1 LFQRTK
7 LLQKILKLNK
17 VMDSNF
23 SIQHSASI
31 IKSRRRLHTVSELT
45 AKVKALLEDN
55 FPFIWICGEIS
66 NFRVPASG
74 HFYFTLKDE
83 KAQINTVMFRSQNR
97 NLKFEPEDGMSV
109 TGLGR
114 ISLYEPRGTYQIIL
128 EYIEPEGTGA
138 IQLAFEQL
146 KARLSA
152 EGLFDEKHK
161 KPLPFLPR
169 KISIITSPTG
179 AVVHDILKI
188 INRRFSNIHIEIIP
202 VKVQGDGAE
211 SEIVSGLDMIN
222 ARSDSDV
229 AILSRGGGSLE
240 DLQAFNSEDVA
251 RAIFSSKIPIISAV
265 GHETDFSI
273 ADFVADLRAPT
284 PSAAA
289 ELVVPLKIDLSRRVA
304 ELTTTLTVRFSR
316 YIEHLQ
322 TFANEISNRLIDP
335 NKRVEDLRLRTDDLL
350 ARLIRTFKNSIVQH
364 KERLGWRFDRLNTH
378 NPLIH
383 LRKAHDKLEQI
394 HNNMLTYQKICLN
407 NKQSFLRELNA
418 RLNALSPNAIL
429 SRGYSITRT
438 IPDQVVVRDPQQVKI
453 EQDLEIMVAKGSLI
467 CRVKRK

>member
-1 LFQRTK
+1 
-7 LLQKILKLNK
+7 
-17 VMDSNF
+17 MDSNF

-31 IKSRRRLHTVSELT
+31 IKSQRRIHTVSELT
-45 AKVKALLEDN
+45 AKVKVLLEDN

-202 VKVQGDGAE
+202 VKVQGSGAE

-222 ARSDSDV
+222 TRSDSDV
-229 AILSRGGGSLE
+229 TILSRGGGSLE
-240 DLQAFNSEDVA
+240 DLHAFNSEDVA

-265 GHETDFSI
+265 GHETDFTI

-289 ELVVPLKIDLSRRVA
+289 ELAVPHKIDLSRRVA
-304 ELTTTLTVRFSR
+304 ELTTNLTVRFSR
-316 YIEHLQ
+316 YIKHLQ
-322 TFANEISNRLIDP
+322 TFANEHSNRLISP
-335 NKRVEDLRLRTDDLL
+335 INKIEDLKLRTDDLF
-350 ARLIRTFKNSIVQH
+350 ARLTRTFKNSFVQQQ
-364 KERLGWRFDRLNTH
+364 ERLGWRFDRLNTH

-383 LRKAHDKLEQI
+383 MRKAHEKLDQI
-394 HNNMLTYQKICLN
+394 HNNILTYQKIYLN

-418 RLNALSPNAIL
+418 RLNALSPDAIL

-438 IPDQVVVRDPQQVKI
+438 MPDQIVVRDPQQVNI

>member
-1 LFQRTK
+1 
-7 LLQKILKLNK
+7 
-17 VMDSNF
+17 MDSNF
-23 SIQHSASI
+23 SIQHSSSI
-31 IKSRRRLHTVSELT
+31 IKSQRRIHTVSELT
-45 AKVKALLEDN
+45 AKVKELLENN

-66 NFRVPASG
+66 NFRIPASG

-83 KAQINTVMFRSQNR
+83 KAQISTVMFRSQNR
-97 NLKFEPEDGMSV
+97 NLKFKPEDGMSI

-128 EYIEPEGTGA
+128 EYIEPEGIGA

-152 EGLFDEKHK
+152 EELFDDKHK
-161 KPLPFLPR
+161 KPLPFLPH

-211 SEIVSGLDMIN
+211 SEIVSGLNIIN

-229 AILSRGGGSLE
+229 AILARGGGSLE
-240 DLQAFNSEDVA
+240 DLQAFNSENVA
-251 RAIFSSKIPIISAV
+251 RAIFSSNIPIISAV

-289 ELVVPLKIDLSRRVA
+289 ELAVPLKIDLTRRVA
-304 ELTTTLTVRFSR
+304 ELTTTLTVRVSR

-322 TFANEISNRLIDP
+322 SFANEISSRLIDP
-335 NKRVEDLRLRTDDLL
+335 NKKIEDLRLRIDDLL
-350 ARLIRTFKNSIVQH
+350 ARLIRIFKNSMLQQQ
-364 KERLGWRFDRLNTH
+364 ERLGWRFDRLNTH
-378 NPLIH
+378 NPLMH
-383 LRKAHDKLEQI
+383 MRKAHEKLDQI
-394 HNNMLTYQKICLN
+394 HSNMLTYNKICLN
-407 NKQSFLRELNA
+407 NKQSFLREINA

-438 IPDQVVVRDPQQVKI
+438 IPDQVVIRDPQQINI

-467 CRVKRK
+467 CRVKRKKHYG

>member
-1 LFQRTK
+1 
-7 LLQKILKLNK
+7 
-17 VMDSNF
+17 MDSNS
-23 SIQHSASI
+23 SIQHSESI
-31 IKSRRRLHTVSELT
+31 IKSQRRIHTVSELT

-74 HFYFTLKDE
+74 HFYFTLKDA

-97 NLKFEPEDGMSV
+97 NLKFEPEDGMSI

-240 DLQAFNSEDVA
+240 DLHAFNSEDVA

-289 ELVVPLKIDLSRRVA
+289 ELAVPLKIDLSRRVA

-350 ARLIRTFKNSIVQH
+350 ARIIRTFKNSIVQH
-364 KERLGWRFDRLNTH
+364 KERLGWRFERLNTH

-383 LRKAHDKLEQI
+383 MRKAHDKLEQI